1 MQQQTVM
8 EPQPGHWGVA
18 RGGGA
23 PGGPGVLAAPNA
35 RSEPEPARDGGAL
48 NSKCTLPVDEPLL
61 GCAALC
67 ALRTLE
73 EPLRRLGGPRRMLG
87 GPLWWPGG
95 ERWRPGKSLRKL
107 PPKLAAPLLAA
118 TSAVSSSPSCTNKTE
133 SRFVKNKFLS
143 STA

>member
-1 MQQQTVM
+1 MQQQDVM

-18 RGGGA
+18 RAGGA

-48 NSKCTLPVDEPLL
+48 NPKCALPADEPLL
-61 GCAALC
+61 EGAALC

-73 EPLRRLGGPRRMLG
+73 EPLRRLGGP
-87 GPLWWPGG
+87 LWWPGG
-95 ERWRPGKSLRKL
+95 ERWRPGKPLRKL

-118 TSAVSSSPSCTNKTE
+118 TSAVSSSPSCTNKTM
-133 SRFVKNKFLS
+133 SRIDYNKFLF